1 MKFADIF
8 LPVPVEGPF
17 TYSIPSDMIVTP
29 GIRVVVPF
37 GRRTET
43 GFVAAVHSVKP
54 EGFAVKDI
62 ISVSDSGAVFGDNLL
77 ALCRR
82 VSSDYV
88 CSTGEVLSAALP
100 GSTKSG
106 TRGDGFEIP
115 DDVDLTDID
124 LSDEQASSFEEI
136 KSSVE
141 SKKAHLLYGVTGS
154 GKTEV
159 YITLVRKILSE
170 GKSAIV
176 LVPEISLSAQ
186 LFERFAR
193 YLGHELVLYH
203 SGLSPNQ
210 RLSSWKKFLS
220 GEAHVVVG
228 TRSAVFMQCPS
239 LGAIVIDEE
248 HDGSYKEHSTPRYNA
263 RRIAMYRAKAEGA
276 FLLLGSATPSIESL
290 YAAKSG
296 VMGLS
301 RLSCRY
307 GGAKIPPVVIV
318 GMEGKKDDD
327 LFSTELKIAT
337 KHAIDAGRQAILL
350 LNRRGFS
357 PIVFCR
363 TCKKKIECPHCSIS
377 MNFHGTNELICHYC
391 GHTQLMPEVCPSCS
405 SDDIVKLGSGTQRVE
420 HLIEKTFHGKNIF
433 RLDQDSARKKDSSK
447 ELLERM
453 REGSID
459 ILVGTQ
465 MVAKGFDFKKV
476 DVVGVILADIGMN
489 LPDFRASER
498 IFSLLSQVAG
508 RCGRGDN
515 PGKVIVQT
523 LDPTN
528 ELLRLMAESDYDAFY
543 EKELSMR
550 KILSYPPFSR
560 IARFLIRG
568 TDEAKVIDGANRV
581 AQIVHDK
588 AKGLPAIILGPS
600 PAPMSKI
607 GGNYRHHLI
616 VKSRESSHLRDI
628 ARAAYE
634 KYGRSDP
641 YLEIDIDPFDML

>member
-1 MKFADIF
+1 MKYADIY

-17 TYSIPSDMIVTP
+17 TYSIPADMKIIP
-29 GIRVVVPF
+29 GIRVMVPF
-37 GRRTET
+37 GKRTET
-43 GFVAAVHSVKP
+43 GFVVRVHDTKP

-62 ISVSDSGAVFGDNLL
+62 ISASEDEAVFGDTLL
-77 ALCRR
+77 SLCRR

-100 GSTKSG
+100 SSTKSG

-115 DDVDLTDID
+115 DGEFDTNIS
-124 LSDEQASSFEEI
+124 LSEEQASAFDEI
-136 KSSVE
+136 VSSME
-141 SKKAHLLYGVTGS
+141 AGKAHLLYGVTGS

-159 YITLVRKILSE
+159 YISLVQKILAS
-170 GKSAIV
+170 GKSVII

-186 LFERFAR
+186 LFGRFAR
-193 YLGHELVLYH
+193 YFGKELVLYH

-210 RLSSWKKFLS
+210 RLLSWKRFMK
-220 GEAHVVVG
+220 GEARVAVG

-239 LGAIVIDEE
+239 LGAIVIDEK

-263 RRIAMYRAKAEGA
+263 RRIAMYRSKSEHA

-290 YAAKSG
+290 YAARSDI
-296 VMGLS
+296 MGLS
-301 RLSCRY
+301 RLMSRY
-307 GGAKIPPVVIV
+307 GGAAIPPVTIV
-318 GMEGKKDDD
+318 GMEGKKDDE

-337 KHAIDAGRQAILL
+337 KRAIDAGRQAILL

-363 TCKKKIECPHCSIS
+363 ACKKKIECPHCSIS
-377 MNFHGTNELICHYC
+377 MNYHGTDELVCHYC
-391 GHTQLMPEVCPSCS
+391 GFTRPMPSKCPSCA

-420 HLIEKTFHGKNIF
+420 SMIEKTFHGKNIF
-433 RLDQDSARKKDSSK
+433 RLDQDSARRKDSAK
-447 ELLERM
+447 ELIERM
-453 REGSID
+453 SDGSID

-515 PGKVIVQT
+515 PGRVIVQT
-523 LDPTN
+523 LDPAN
-528 ELLRLMAESDYDAFY
+528 ELLRLMSESDYDAFY
-543 EKELSMR
+543 EKELNMR
-550 KILSYPPFSR
+550 KMLSYPPFSR
-560 IARFLIRG
+560 IARFLVRG
-568 TDEAKVIDGANRV
+568 TDEAKVIEGADRV
-581 AQIVHDK
+581 AAIVREK
-588 AKGLPAIILGPS
+588 SKGLSAVILGPS
-600 PAPMSKI
+600 PAPLSKI
-607 GGNYRHHLI
+607 GGNFRHHLI